1 MSDRSEE
8 SPRPP
13 APIAPQG
20 RLARTWWIFLA
31 IGVCLVVLGSS
42 TLVKSPESTVALA
55 QIAGITFVLDGLL
68 LCLLAWRAEEWSG
81 FYLLGALTGVAG
93 IFLLLFLKGHD
104 PVRLADILVAALAL
118 RGLIDVLVA
127 WGGISDFTESS
138 RALWDWILLAVGVVI
153 FLLGLLALITRG
165 DSTFVLVLI
174 VGGHALARGI
184 GMLAVAS
191 RLRVL
196 AGSDD

>member
-1 MSDRSEE
+1 LFR
-8 SPRPP
+8 
-13 APIAPQG
+13 I
-20 RLARTWWIFLA
+20 WWVFLA
-31 IGVCLVVLGSS
+31 TGVLLLILGSA

-93 IFLLLFLKGHD
+93 IVLLLFLKGHE
-104 PVRLADILVAALAL
+104 PVRLADILVAALTL
-118 RGLIDVLVA
+118 RGLIDALVA

-138 RALWDWILLAVGVVI
+138 RALWDWILLAVGSVI
-153 FLLGLLALITRG
+153 FLLGLLALVTRG
-165 DSTFVLVLI
+165 GSNSVLVLI
-174 VGGHALARGI
+174 VGCQALARGI

-196 AGSDD
+196 AGSED